1 MSYDFYLTMQIM
13 FGSMGIAAVGMYFDT
28 ELMYDRIN
36 RTDAY
41 GGEIFDDI
49 GVSMEDR
56 IGQANNLGGGL

>member
-13 FGSMGIAAVGMYFDT
+13 FGSMGIATVGMYFDT
-28 ELMYDRIN
+28 ALMYDRIN
-36 RTDAY
+36 KTDMY

-56 IGQANNLGGGL
+56 IKITRGDV

>member
-1 MSYDFYLTMQIM
+1 MSADFYLTMQVLY
-13 FGSMGIAAVGMYFDT
+13 GSVGIATVGMYFDT
-28 ELMYDRIN
+28 ALMYDRIN

-56 IGQANNLGGGL
+56 IKQSNVGD